1 MRLSKIGA
9 IWLAK
14 KTDFVLHKIKLS
26 RPIVPKQLL
35 QLERLL
41 TDPYY
46 IYSLDEIW
54 VHSETDTI
62 MLTLNSGNLGA
73 YLDSL
78 QNC

>member
-14 KTDFVLHKIKLS
+14 KTDFVLHSISLKSSIL
-26 RPIVPKQLL
+26 PKHLV
-35 QLERLL
+35 QLERAL
-41 TDPYY
+41 TEPYY
-46 IYSLDEIW
+46 IKDVNELW

-62 MLTLNSGNLGA
+62 MLRLNSGNLGL

-78 QNC
+78 QEN